1 MANAEDLQIAGYY
14 SAAENFNDNTVHN
27 APGKKIADKIAE
39 GLSSAC
45 FVVVRIDLKQLN
57 IINNDFSM

>member
-1 MANAEDLQIAGYY
+1 MANTEDLQIAGYY

-39 GLSSAC
+39 NMSSAC
-45 FVVVRIDLKQLN
+45 FVVV
-57 IINNDFSM
+57 S

>member
-14 SAAENFNDNTVHN
+14 SAAENFNANTVYN

-39 GLSSAC
+39 NFSSAC
-45 FVVVRIDLKQLN
+45 FVVVSWI
-57 IINNDFSM
+57 